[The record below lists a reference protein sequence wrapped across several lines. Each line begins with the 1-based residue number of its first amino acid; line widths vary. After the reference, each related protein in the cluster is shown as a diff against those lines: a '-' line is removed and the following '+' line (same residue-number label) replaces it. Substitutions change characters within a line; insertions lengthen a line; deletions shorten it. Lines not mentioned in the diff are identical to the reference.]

1 MALEKDNKL
10 TITDD
15 SFDGYVRLN
24 QVPHK
29 VFVFYGGGAAGTLTF
44 KNGDKADEMI
54 NIPTPSPT
62 DPNTYQATTT
72 ASKVFD
78 LSGGGFLGVDAS
90 GVSGTIKVTVVE
102 LLP

>member
-10 TITDD
+10 IITSN
-15 SFDGYVRLN
+15 SFDGYLRLN

-29 VFVFYGGGAAGTLTF
+29 VFVFYGAGAAGTLTF

-54 NIPTPSPT
+54 DIPTPSPT
-62 DPNTYQATTT
+62 DPTTFQATTT

-78 LSGGGFLGVDAS
+78 LTGGGFFGIDAS
-90 GVSGTIKVTVVE
+90 GVSGTITVTVTE